1 MKADTLGADRVDPER
16 VGLDE
21 RRPRSRERVVDDGS
35 GREAA
40 AKQRLGQLR
49 HELAQVRVQA
59 VDVLRPQPLRQVTLR
74 PRELV
79 VDLASSAAC
88 VRPDT
93 DDHATGSGGR
103 RDVCA

>member
-1 MKADTLGADRVDPER
+1 MDPER

-59 VDVLRPQPLRQVTLR
+59 VDVLRPQPLRQVALR

-79 VDLASSAAC
+79 VDLGVERRLRAAGHG
-88 VRPDT
+88 
-93 DDHATGSGGR
+93 DHATGRRGR